1 MVSTQTF
8 FFETKASNEKLLK
21 ELLARWLGGDYR
33 PLVFYKFIVYCGET
47 TRKISGVLQFRRRC
61 SVKTLWLCLTPEN
74 IHMDILR
81 PVEKPLILAI
91 MQLWVLAKFYVVYK
105 EYYEG
110 TFSLGG
116 NKRSLNKAILPYVAA
131 LRYYKECES
140 EDFPYACYAGAQRLC
155 QFKMM
160 LYKRQNKLVADN

>member
-1 MVSTQTF
+1 
-8 FFETKASNEKLLK
+8 
-21 ELLARWLGGDYR
+21 
-33 PLVFYKFIVYCGET
+33 
-47 TRKISGVLQFRRRC
+47 
-61 SVKTLWLCLTPEN
+61 
-74 IHMDILR
+74 MDILR